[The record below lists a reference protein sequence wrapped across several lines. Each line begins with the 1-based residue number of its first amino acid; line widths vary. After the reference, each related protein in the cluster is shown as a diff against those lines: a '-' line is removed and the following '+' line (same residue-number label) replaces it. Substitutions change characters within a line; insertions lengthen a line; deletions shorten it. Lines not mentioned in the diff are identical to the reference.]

1 MNAILK
7 SYARSVTVAIM
18 PLLAISETRW
28 QSYLYAALL
37 AILGPAIRAAD
48 PTDHAFG
55 VKDIDPE

>member
-18 PLLAISETRW
+18 PLLAINETRW
-28 QSYLYAALL
+28 QSYLYAMLL

-48 PTDHAFG
+48 PNDKAFG
-55 VKDIDPE
+55 VGSED